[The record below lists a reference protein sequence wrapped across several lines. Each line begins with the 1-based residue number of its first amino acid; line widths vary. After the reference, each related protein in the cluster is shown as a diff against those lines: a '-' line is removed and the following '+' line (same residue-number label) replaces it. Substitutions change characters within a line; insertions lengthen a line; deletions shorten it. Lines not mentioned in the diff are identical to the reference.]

1 MAKDTYL
8 NLANGALAPVVKK
21 LGLPQPVPLRRF
33 NVAGGSGFTKDPVLV
48 LGDSGADSFAELLVE
63 NGFSVHRSPDPSF
76 KYQGIIASFI
86 DAQSPDDLGET
97 VLQISPALKQT
108 ARCARVVIVS
118 RATEGE
124 KPSVDAAR
132 NGVTGI
138 VRSVAHEMRYG
149 GTANGIVLDA
159 GVDVNAASVTG
170 ALWFFLSAKS
180 AYVSGQL
187 LTVSDDRGQA
197 VTASE
202 FDGVRDN
209 GPLVGKIAVVTGAAR
224 GIGAAIARTL
234 HRDGAYVYGVDV
246 PQAGQALAATMN
258 AVVGKAIHLDITAE
272 DAASR
277 IAQAVGKPIDI
288 LIHNAGITRDK
299 LLANMDAGRWNSV
312 IAVNIESQLRMNEKL
327 TELGAWGSQP
337 HVVSLASTSGI
348 AGNRGQTNYAA
359 SKAGVIG
366 MVAASQ
372 DNFAKLG
379 GSINAVAPGFIETD
393 MTAKMSALTRQVA
406 RRLSSLQQGG
416 LPEDVA
422 EAIAFLSSPAATG
435 VNGQTLRVCGQ
446 NMVGA

>member
-8 NLANGALAPVVKK
+8 NLANGILAPVVKK

-48 LGDSGADSFAELLVE
+48 LGDSGADSLAELLVE
-63 NGFSVHRSPDPSF
+63 NGFAVHRSPDPSF

-108 ARCARVVIVS
+108 ARCARVVVLS
-118 RATEGE
+118 RAPEGVQA
-124 KPSVDAAR
+124 SVDAAR

-170 ALWFFLSAKS
+170 TLWFLLSAKS

-197 VTASE
+197 VTSSE

-209 GPLVGKIAVVTGAAR
+209 GPLAGKIAVVTGAAR

-246 PQAGQALAATMN
+246 PGAGQALAATMN
-258 AVVGKAIHLDITAE
+258 SVAGKAIHLDITAK
-272 DAASR
+272 DAADK

-299 LLANMDAGRWNSV
+299 LLANMDASR
-312 IAVNIESQLRMNEKL
+312 
-327 TELGAWGSQP
+327 
-337 HVVSLASTSGI
+337 
-348 AGNRGQTNYAA
+348 
-359 SKAGVIG
+359 
-366 MVAASQ
+366 
-372 DNFAKLG
+372 
-379 GSINAVAPGFIETD
+379 
-393 MTAKMSALTRQVA
+393 
-406 RRLSSLQQGG
+406 
-416 LPEDVA
+416 
-422 EAIAFLSSPAATG
+422 
-435 VNGQTLRVCGQ
+435 
-446 NMVGA
+446 

>member
-1 MAKDTYL
+1 MVKDTYL

-33 NVAGGSGFTKDPVLV
+33 NVAGVSGFTKDPVLV
-48 LGDSGADSFAELLVE
+48 LGDSGADTVAELLLE
-63 NGFSVHRSPDPSF
+63 NGFSVHRSADPSF
-76 KYQGIIASFI
+76 KYQGIIASLI
-86 DAQSPDDLGET
+86 DAQSPDDLGDT
-97 VLQISPALKQT
+97 VLHISPALKQT
-108 ARCARVVIVS
+108 ARCARVVALS
-118 RATEGE
+118 RAPEGE
-124 KPSVDAAR
+124 HPSVGAAR

-149 GTANGIVLDA
+149 GTANGIVLGS

-170 ALWFFLSAKS
+170 ALWFLLSAKS

-187 LTVSDDRGQA
+187 LTVGDDRGQA
-197 VTASE
+197 VTSDE
-202 FDGVRDN
+202 FDGVREN
-209 GPLVGKIAVVTGAAR
+209 GPLAGKVAVVTGAAR

-258 AVVGKAIHLDITAE
+258 SVSGKAIHLDITAE
-272 DAASR
+272 DAAAK

-299 LLANMDAGRWNSV
+299 LLANMDASRWNSV

-372 DNFAKLG
+372 EKFAQLG

-393 MTAKMSALTRQVA
+393 MTAKMPTLTRQVA